1 MVFGVFEANIFKV
14 NINFTINHLSQT
26 SAYIAQTSAHL
37 SQKTAHLCET
47 YAHLSQP
54 SAHLICLS
62 AQVECLGV
70 HLNLTDSS
78 PFVFA
83 FILFYVVV
91 FQGLV
96 LFQLERRVYAEE
108 RLYGVLCC
116 LDDVPVLG

>member
-1 MVFGVFEANIFKV
+1 MVFGVFEVNIFKV

-26 SAYIAQTSAHL
+26 SAHIAQR
-37 SQKTAHLCET
+37 TAHLCET
-47 YAHLSQP
+47 SAHLSQP

-70 HLNLTDSS
+70 HLNLTNSS

-83 FILFYVVV
+83 FVLFYVVV

-96 LFQLERRVYAEE
+96 LFQLERRVGTEK
-108 RLYGVLCC
+108 RLYGVLCR
-116 LDDVPVLG
+116 LDDVAVLG

>member
-14 NINFTINHLSQT
+14 NINLAINHLSQT
-26 SAYIAQTSAHL
+26 PAHITQISAHLYQRTAHLCETSAHL
-37 SQKTAHLCET
+37 SQT
-47 YAHLSQP
+47 

-70 HLNLTDSS
+70 HLNLTNSS

-83 FILFYVVV
+83 FVLFYVVV

-96 LFQLERRVYAEE
+96 LFHLERRVYAEE

-116 LDDVPVLG
+116 LDDVSVLG

>member
-14 NINFTINHLSQT
+14 LINFAINHLSQT
-26 SAYIAQTSAHL
+26 SAHIAQTSAHL
-37 SQKTAHLCET
+37 SQRTAHLCET
-47 YAHLSQP
+47 SD
-54 SAHLICLS
+54 HLICLS

-70 HLNLTDSS
+70 HLNLTNSS

-83 FILFYVVV
+83 FVLFYVVV

-116 LDDVPVLG
+116 LDDVTVLG